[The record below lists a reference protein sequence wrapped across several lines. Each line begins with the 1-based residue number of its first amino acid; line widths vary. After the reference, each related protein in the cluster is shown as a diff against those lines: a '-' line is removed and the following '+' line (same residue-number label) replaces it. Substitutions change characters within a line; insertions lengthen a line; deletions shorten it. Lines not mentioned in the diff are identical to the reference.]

1 MRNKTLVAHHRAPK
15 PRAAHPPSVPRTHYH
30 YCHTIVPDLQL
41 YESKTGRPGVDKGS
55 EWILSVARHRDPM
68 ADPVGTLRSC

>member
-1 MRNKTLVAHHRAPK
+1 MHGTWLYMLAAAGIRERDPQQSTAGTAAEQRRSALAP
-15 PRAAHPPSVPRTHYH
+15 
-30 YCHTIVPDLQL
+30 
-41 YESKTGRPGVDKGS
+41 GDKGS

>member
-1 MRNKTLVAHHRAPK
+1 MARGGVSSISTQWHLVEVGTLVIRACGRGWGAC
-15 PRAAHPPSVPRTHYH
+15 RAKRGVWVEKLENR
-30 YCHTIVPDLQL
+30 
-41 YESKTGRPGVDKGS
+41 VDKGS